1 LKSSLE
7 KRKFIALNNTLQG
20 LLNEQLDLDLLLN
33 YKMTWKEGDKLK
45 SWLDFKYA
53 NREFDISKEW
63 KKKVEMERVKKETN
77 DPDFNE
83 QIIIDNEI
91 KKTIYF
97 KLVKRSNELPR
108 LILNII
114 DEIKGITDK
123 DNVNNLS
130 DTQLDLIFK

>member
-1 LKSSLE
+1 M
-7 KRKFIALNNTLQG
+7 NNILQG

-33 YKMTWKEGDKLK
+33 YKMTWKEGDKFK
-45 SWLDFKYA
+45 DWLDFKYA
-53 NREFDISKEW
+53 SREFDISKGW

-83 QIIIDNEI
+83 QVLIDNEI
-91 KKTIYF
+91 KKAIYF

-123 DNVNNLS
+123 DSVNNLS